1 MKKIFLLALLLGLTG
16 CGNDNQNGASQA
28 DSSHGLGDQTIA
40 KTMSASSLSLGG
52 WTVTNSSAAGAS
64 TILEAAKDTRVS
76 AALITP
82 NAIDVAKIL
91 RGGAAGIALSL
102 AVDQILGAV
111 DWVLDPANN
120 QIRYK
125 PTESCILDGT
135 CDTDKIWRTNSS
147 GETDSVSPYSSCQLY
162 AKGWAGTTYGVEYT
176 KLTKIH
182 DNNYLCSIRYFPITA
197 CSSCYVNQTFNILTI
212 GINPNYQEKTLPL
225 ETVAEQV
232 IDNADN
238 DNPDAQVATNA
249 AAQAILAEAYND
261 AVKAQPIVTELENNA
276 ENKCGASD
284 VNCYPECEP
293 PAGVKFNKVTH
304 YEKHGRNP
312 DPNVGSHGC
321 MAKTGSPVHWHYD
334 VNDQLPDGRCIT
346 RKHIFGGCGVAP

>member
-120 QIRYK
+120 TIKYK
-125 PTESCILDGT
+125 IYVCNGSSTGSDNNCPYYINNFINYGT
-135 CDTDKIWRTNSS
+135 FSSVASAAAYYFDTL
-147 GETDSVSPYSSCQLY
+147 GV
-162 AKGWAGTTYGVEYT
+162 TYTSMECT
-176 KLTKIH
+176 KLNLDTWRCQPLNAK
-182 DNNYLCSIRYFPITA
+182 NQYGYSIGA
-197 CSSCYVNQTFNILTI
+197 VNVEIR
-212 GINPNYQEKTLPL
+212 INPETVEKTLPL
-225 ETVAEQV
+225 ETIAEQV

-304 YEKHGRNP
+304 YEKHGRNL